1 MSDDTNN
8 STEASGDSAKAA
20 SGGKSI
26 VPLLGGILGG
36 ALASFAMCQFVLV
49 PKIQKAASGAHPE
62 ASAAQ
67 APDAHGA
74 EKKADAHGGGGGHGG
89 KEDDKNAPKA
99 TYTKEGWSYAFPS
112 VTANLSGSLGRQYLK
127 CSFQIVSDDKNI
139 AALVE
144 ENKGKLKDVVLS
156 VLGARS
162 LADVESPSAKAVL
175 RAELVANLNK
185 ALSTGAIKQV
195 QFTEFLIQ

>member
-1 MSDDTNN
+1 
-8 STEASGDSAKAA
+8 
-20 SGGKSI
+20 
-26 VPLLGGILGG
+26 
-36 ALASFAMCQFVLV
+36 MCQFVLV
-49 PKIQKAASGAHPE
+49 PKIQKAASGAHAE
-62 ASAAQ
+62 ASAAHP
-67 APDAHGA
+67 PDSHGA
-74 EKKADAHGGGGGHGG
+74 EKKADAHGGGGGGHGG

-99 TYTKEGWSYAFPS
+99 TYTKEGWSYPFPS

-127 CSFQIVSDDKNI
+127 CGFQIVSDDKNI

-156 VLGARS
+156 VLGSRS